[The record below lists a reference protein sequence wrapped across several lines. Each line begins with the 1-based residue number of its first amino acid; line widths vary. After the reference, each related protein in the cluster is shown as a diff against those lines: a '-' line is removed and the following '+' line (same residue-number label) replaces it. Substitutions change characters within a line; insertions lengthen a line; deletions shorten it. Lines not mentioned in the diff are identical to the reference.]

1 MHPEDNEATGDGN
14 EAVRES
20 ERQALPFDAD
30 SDDARGNTAD
40 DPDIV
45 PESGGYAGRD
55 PKTEM
60 PIVPTAPETHEDPNE
75 HDAAPSAEG
84 KERGLHE

>member
-1 MHPEDNEATGDGN
+1 MSPEHDEATGDAN
-14 EAVRES
+14 EAVREA

-30 SDDARGNTAD
+30 SDDALGGQAD

-45 PESGGYAGRD
+45 PTHGGYAGRD

-60 PIVPTAPETHEDPNE
+60 PIVPTAPETLEDPQT
-75 HDAAPSAEG
+75 HDAAPDK